1 MITKFDKAS
10 LGRVRC
16 EVDKSLSELGEKL
29 GITLQI
35 GNISYQDR
43 QRLRKIVRKVHL
55 KFLPDHLVNNKECDK
70 LIESL
75 GPMVREKLLKE
86 YIEKVV

>member
-1 MITKFDKAS
+1 MNTKKTDQ
-10 LGRVRC
+10 
-16 EVDKSLSELGEKL
+16 EVNLENRQLFE
-29 GITLQI
+29 
-35 GNISYQDR
+35 ISYQDR

-75 GPMVREKLLKE
+75 GPKVREKLLKE
-86 YIEKVV
+86 YIEKVR

>member
-1 MITKFDKAS
+1 MNTKKTDK
-10 LGRVRC
+10 
-16 EVDKSLSELGEKL
+16 EVNLESRQLFE
-29 GITLQI
+29 
-35 GNISYQDR
+35 ISYQER

-75 GPMVREKLLKE
+75 SPMVREKLLKE
-86 YIEKVV
+86 YIEKVR